1 MKIVMTALFGIE
13 AAVADELKALGYDRT
28 AITVQDGQVLLDTG
42 SDPAAVREAVAR
54 TNIWLSTAERVLLEL
69 AEFPVPDFDHL
80 FDRTAQMPWEQWIR
94 PGMMILVKGYSRKS
108 KLFGV
113 PSCQRLIKKAI
124 VRRLLRVNGLSD
136 DETWPEDP
144 AKGAIQIQFGIV
156 NDQIHLMVDTSGDGL
171 HKRGYRPLQHEA
183 PIRETL
189 AAAMLRFAHFR
200 ADGSETLL
208 DPCCGSGTIAIE
220 AALMASG
227 RAPGLQRSFAAE
239 SWFFIGKEPFSAVR
253 EAAAAQPLKSPPE
266 HPFIFGSD
274 ISADAVA
281 IARSNAERA
290 GLADWIGWQRHDL
303 YDLNDQ
309 VISEWTGSGRLLILC
324 NPPYGERLLDPK
336 QADDMIRQLS
346 QLFLNHGKARRPYR
360 LAVISPQETFEDL
373 AGGTA
378 DKRRKLYNGMI
389 RCTLYQYFR
398 FN

>member
-1 MKIVMTALFGIE
+1 MKIVMTTLFGIE

-28 AITVQDGQVLLDTG
+28 TITVQDGQVLLDTG

-208 DPCCGSGTIAIE
+208 DP
-220 AALMASG
+220 AAD
-227 RAPGLQRSFAAE
+227 P
-239 SWFFIGKEPFSAVR
+239 EPS
-253 EAAAAQPLKSPPE
+253 
-266 HPFIFGSD
+266 
-274 ISADAVA
+274 
-281 IARSNAERA
+281 
-290 GLADWIGWQRHDL
+290 
-303 YDLNDQ
+303 
-309 VISEWTGSGRLLILC
+309 RL
-324 NPPYGERLLDPK
+324 
-336 QADDMIRQLS
+336 
-346 QLFLNHGKARRPYR
+346 RPH
-360 LAVISPQETFEDL
+360 
-373 AGGTA
+373 
-378 DKRRKLYNGMI
+378 
-389 RCTLYQYFR
+389 
-398 FN
+398 